1 MRLELEDTDPRRLST
16 VVDVVTTST
25 MPSAFV
31 LDDAASVRPI
41 ESGYIPRSYECHLYR
56 CV

>member
-1 MRLELEDTDPRRLST
+1 MDLGNVDLRRSST
-16 VVDVVTTST
+16 VVDVVTSPT

-41 ESGYIPRSYECHLYR
+41 ESESIPRSYECHLHR